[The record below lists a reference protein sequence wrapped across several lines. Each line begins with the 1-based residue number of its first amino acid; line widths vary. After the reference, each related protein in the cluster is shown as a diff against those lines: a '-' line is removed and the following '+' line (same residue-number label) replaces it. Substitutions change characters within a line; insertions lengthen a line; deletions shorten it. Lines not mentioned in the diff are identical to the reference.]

1 MRIEGEIPAITT
13 NANGYGNGNGF
24 FGGDGWWAIILFAMI
39 FGYGNN
45 GGAFGGGYGGGAAPG
60 YVLTSDFATVE
71 RKLDT
76 LQAGICDSTFAL
88 NNTMVNGFNNTN
100 QNLMTQGY
108 ETRNAIN
115 GVSSQLASCCCE
127 IQKELLE
134 NRYVDQKNVC
144 DIINNQNANTQRLID
159 IYTNDKLDTLNR
171 KLATAENQI
180 SQQAQS
186 AYLISQLKEPVA
198 KPAYIVP
205 NPNCCYS
212 NVFGCGVGSVI

>member
-13 NANGYGNGNGF
+13 TGAGYGNGNGF

-45 GGAFGGGYGGGAAPG
+45 GGGYGGGAAPG

-100 QNLMTQGY
+100 QNIMTQGY

-171 KLATAENQI
+171 KLATAENQL

-186 AYLISQLKEPVA
+186 AYLISQLKEPAA
-198 KPAYIVP
+198 KPAYLVP
-205 NPNCCYS
+205 NPNCCYGVS
-212 NVFGCGVGSVI
+212 YACGAGSVI

>member
-1 MRIEGEIPAITT
+1 MRIEGDIPTITSS
-13 NANGYGNGNGF
+13 GNSGF
-24 FGGDGWWAIILFAMI
+24 FGGDGWWAIILFALI

-45 GGAFGGGYGGGAAPG
+45 NFGGANGGGAAPG

-88 NNTMVNGFNNTN
+88 NNTIVNGVNTTN
-100 QNLMTQGY
+100 QNLMTQGF

-115 GVSSQLASCCCE
+115 GVSSQLASCCCAIE
-127 IQKELLE
+127 KELLE
-134 NRYVDQKNVC
+134 NRYIDQKNVC
-144 DIINNQNANTQRLID
+144 DIINNQNANTQKLID
-159 IYTNDKLDTLNR
+159 IYTTDKLDTLNR
-171 KLATAENQI
+171 KLATAENQL

-186 AYLISQLKEPVA
+186 AYLISQLREPVA

-205 NPNCCYS
+205 NPNCCYGTS
-212 NVFGCGVGSVI
+212 YACGAGII

>member
-13 NANGYGNGNGF
+13 TTGYGNGNGF

-45 GGAFGGGYGGGAAPG
+45 VGGFGGGYGGGAAPG

-88 NNTMVNGFNNTN
+88 NNTMVNGFNSTN

-186 AYLISQLKEPVA
+186 AYLISQLKEPCA

-205 NPNCCYS
+205 NPNCCY
-212 NVFGCGVGSVI
+212 GAPYACGVGSVI